1 MQGVPES
8 FEHTAD
14 VAQFRR
20 PFARAGIE
28 LYRAH
33 IVSHAFEPHT
43 HAAFG
48 FGAIE
53 QGVERFRYAG
63 TDHLAPAQ
71 SMVLMNPDVLHTGR
85 AETPGGWRYR
95 MIYVEPAVLAQVC
108 GQDDWWF
115 SQAVVADDRPRAQ
128 RVSGLLAALW
138 QAQEPLA
145 FDSLLFQLVT
155 ELQPLVRMAGAA
167 RTDKPARLA
176 PVLDF
181 MQAHLEQRLSLED
194 LAQVAD
200 LSPFH
205 FLRQFKAQYHVTPQQ
220 MLMALRLYR
229 AKDLLAKGHAA
240 AQVAAAAGLCD
251 QAHLTRAFSRRYGV
265 TPARYQQ
272 QLQP

>member
-1 MQGVPES
+1 MQGVPEF

-20 PFARAGIE
+20 PPARTGIE

-33 IVSHAFEPHT
+33 IVRHAFEPHT

-53 QGVERFRYAG
+53 HGVERFRYAG
-63 TDHLAPAQ
+63 SDHLAPAQ
-71 SMVLMNPDVLHTGR
+71 SLVLMNPDVLHTGS

-95 MIYVEPAVLAQVC
+95 MIYIEPAVLAEVSAQ
-108 GQDDWWF
+108 QDWSF
-115 SQAVVADDRPRAQ
+115 AQAVVSSDRPRAL
-128 RVSGLLAALW
+128 RVSQLLAALW

-145 FDSLLFQLVT
+145 FDSLLFQLVG
-155 ELQPLVRMAGAA
+155 ELQPLARAPGAA
-167 RTDKPARLA
+167 RDEKCIRMAPVIDYMHAHLDRRLA
-176 PVLDF
+176 
-181 MQAHLEQRLSLED
+181 LED
-194 LAQVAD
+194 LAQVAG

-229 AKDLLAKGHAA
+229 AKDLLAKGHAP

-251 QAHLTRAFSRRYGV
+251 QAHLTKAFSQRYGV
-265 TPARYQQ
+265 TPARYQRQ
-272 QLQP
+272 MQN